1 MRKMNNAVYYL
12 DMRRVRRGYYETNVV
27 LITENA
33 KDMPENAISQRF
45 FEMLEESIRREPQ
58 YYLWTHNRWKRTKEE
73 WERRMAQKNHKL
85 ESEK

>member
-12 DMRRVRRGYYETNVV
+12 DMRRVKRGYYHTEVV

-33 KDMPENAISQRF
+33 KEMGENEITKRF
-45 FEMLEESIRREPQ
+45 FELLEESVRRAPQ

-73 WERRMAQKNHKL
+73 YDRRMAEKK
-85 ESEK
+85 SEN